1 MHFTIKPVSFTC
13 NLECDYCFY
22 LPKGEEQ
29 GMLHKGIMSD
39 EVLEAFI
46 PRYIRE
52 CPSDHVFFTWQ
63 GGEPLLAGRK
73 FFEKAF
79 ALQSQ
84 YAEGK
89 VIENAIQTNATLID
103 DKWCELFL
111 KHKILLGVS
120 IDGPAEL
127 HDKYRKNKQGGGSLS
142 EVMAGVELLKKHGVE
157 FNTLTCI
164 NESNYRHPLEVYNF
178 LKEIGSTYMQFSE
191 VIETNPENTDF
202 DNIPQ
207 SFEPKPFSLPAKAY
221 GDFMGAIFKE
231 WVHKDVDK
239 IKIRQFESLISNAL
253 GLGHHSCVFENCC
266 PDNFVLEANGDIY
279 ECDQAVYPKYR
290 LANIIEMEKADA
302 MPPIPCKV
310 DTGAGTAATMT
321 GTAASAAASA
331 AGATAGSSAGG
342 CAVALKDL
350 KASRLTAHKQQL
362 SADCKAC
369 KFLAYCNGGC
379 IKHRII
385 NAGGVS
391 KTYFCEGY
399 KTLFETMMPYLNT
412 MVYLANNNIPYQAI
426 KQLAPQIEAS
436 LQK

>member
-1 MHFTIKPVSFTC
+1 MHFTIKPVSFSC

-29 GMLHKGIMSD
+29 GMLHKGVMSD

-46 PRYIRE
+46 PRYIQE

-84 YAEGK
+84 YAQGK

-120 IDGPAEL
+120 IDGPAQM
-127 HDKYRKNKQGGGSLS
+127 HDKYRKSKHGSGSHS
-142 EVMAGVELLKKHGVE
+142 EVMAGIEMLKRHGVE

-164 NESNYRHPLEVYNF
+164 NESNYRYPLEVYNF

-202 DNIPQ
+202 DNIPL

-221 GDFMGAIFKE
+221 GDFMGKIFKE

-290 LANIIEMEKADA
+290 LANVLQMDKAEA

-310 DTGAGTAATMT
+310 ESVSGN
-321 GTAASAAASA
+321 ASLS
-331 AGATAGSSAGG
+331 TAGG
-342 CAVALKDL
+342 CSVAFKDL
-350 KASRLTAHKQQL
+350 KASRLTAHKHQL
-362 SADCKAC
+362 SSDCKAC

-379 IKHRII
+379 IKHRIV
-385 NAGGVS
+385 NVGGVS

-399 KTLFETMMPYLNT
+399 KSLFETMMPYLNT

-436 LQK
+436 LQR

>member
-46 PRYIRE
+46 PRYIQE
-52 CPSDHVFFTWQ
+52 CPSDHVLFTWQ

-79 ALQSQ
+79 ALQRQ
-84 YAEGK
+84 YANGK

-127 HDKYRKNKQGGGSLS
+127 HDKYRHSKNGGGSHS
-142 EVMAGVELLKKHGVE
+142 EVMQGIELLKKHGVE

-164 NESNYRHPLEVYNF
+164 NESNYRHPLEVYKF
-178 LKEIGSTYMQFSE
+178 LKDIGSTFMQFSE

-207 SFEPKPFSLPAKAY
+207 SFEPKPFSLPAKGY
-221 GDFMGAIFKE
+221 GEFMSAIFLE
-231 WVHKDVDK
+231 WVHNDIDK
-239 IKIRQFESLISNAL
+239 INIRQFESLISNVL
-253 GLGHHSCVFENCC
+253 GLGHLSCVFENRC

-290 LANIIEMEKADA
+290 LANILDIEKADA
-302 MPPIPCKV
+302 MPAIRCNV
-310 DTGAGTAATMT
+310 DGADPTAAT
-321 GTAASAAASA
+321 
-331 AGATAGSSAGG
+331 ATCS
-342 CAVALKDL
+342 LKDL
-350 KASRLTAHKQQL
+350 KASRLSAHKLKL
-362 SADCKAC
+362 SADCKEC
-369 KFLAYCNGGC
+369 KYLSYCNGGC
-379 IKHRII
+379 IKHRIV
-385 NAGGVS
+385 NVSGVS

-399 KTLFETMMPYLNT
+399 KQLFETMLPYLNA
-412 MVYLANNNIPYQAI
+412 MVYLENQKIPYRAI
-426 KQLAPQIEAS
+426 KQIAPQIAAGIN
-436 LQK
+436 K

>member
-29 GMLHKGIMSD
+29 GMLNKGIMSD

-46 PRYIRE
+46 PRYIQE
-52 CPSDHVFFTWQ
+52 CPSDHVLFTWQ

-84 YAEGK
+84 YANGK

-120 IDGPAEL
+120 IDGPAQM
-127 HDKYRKNKQGGGSLS
+127 HDKYRHSKKGGGSHS
-142 EVMAGVELLKKHGVE
+142 EVMQGIELLKKHGVE

-164 NESNYRHPLEVYNF
+164 NESNYRHPLEVYKF
-178 LKEIGSTYMQFSE
+178 LKDIGSTFMQFSE

-207 SFEPKPFSLPAKAY
+207 SFEPKPFSLPAKGY
-221 GDFMGAIFKE
+221 GEFMSAIFLE
-231 WVHKDVDK
+231 WVHNDIDK
-239 IKIRQFESLISNAL
+239 INIRQFESLISNVL
-253 GLGHHSCVFENCC
+253 GLGHLSCVFENRC

-290 LANIIEMEKADA
+290 LANILDIEKADA
-302 MPPIPCKV
+302 MPAIRCQV
-310 DTGAGTAATMT
+310 DGADPTAAT
-321 GTAASAAASA
+321 
-331 AGATAGSSAGG
+331 ATATCS
-342 CAVALKDL
+342 LKDL
-350 KASRLTAHKQQL
+350 KASRLSAHKLKL
-362 SADCKAC
+362 SADCKEC
-369 KFLAYCNGGC
+369 KYLSYCNGGC
-379 IKHRII
+379 IKHRIV
-385 NAGGVS
+385 NVTGVS

-399 KTLFETMMPYLNT
+399 KQLFETMLPYLNA
-412 MVYLANNNIPYQAI
+412 MVYLENQKIPYRAI
-426 KQLAPQIEAS
+426 KQIAPQIAAGV
-436 LQK
+436 KK